1 MFVRK
6 ENKFKI
12 CLKKMKKIILFLLI
26 TQTSFAINLKSNVKI
41 TIESSKVISVS
52 VQENNY
58 DGNITING
66 LDNDFYYTEKIIS
79 KSKYFKKFNL
89 GNLKPG
95 LYSIKIKDEKSSL
108 IHNVQVN
115 SNSVKF
121 ISTNRYSKPFI
132 QLNEEK
138 KLMKLVFLGD
148 LTEKAKVEIINENG
162 DIIQKMY
169 NTKFNL
175 NLKNFKFKN
184 PGVYLISI
192 KQNNEIFEEVIMI

>member
-1 MFVRK
+1 
-6 ENKFKI
+6 
-12 CLKKMKKIILFLLI
+12 MKKIILFLLI
-26 TQTSFAINLKSNVKI
+26 TQTSFAINLKSKVKI

-52 VQENNY
+52 IQENNY
-58 DGNITING
+58 DGNIIING

-79 KSKYFKKFNL
+79 KSKYSKKFNL

-95 LYSIKIKDEKSSL
+95 LYFIKIKDEKSSL

-121 ISTNRYSKPFI
+121 ISTNRYFKPFI

-162 DIIQKMY
+162 DIIQKIY

-192 KQNNEIFEEVIMI
+192 KENNEIFEEVIMI